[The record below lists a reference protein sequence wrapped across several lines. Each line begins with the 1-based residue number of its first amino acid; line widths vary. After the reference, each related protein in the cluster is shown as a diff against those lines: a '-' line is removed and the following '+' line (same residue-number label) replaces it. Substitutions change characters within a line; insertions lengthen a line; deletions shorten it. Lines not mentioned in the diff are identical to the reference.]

1 MQKEKKSLTDSNGNL
16 IVSKTEEKRVTLPRE
31 NGSTVDCVTYNV
43 KDYGRADY
51 AENMN
56 NNSEGFRR
64 KQSMMPFLYIDKGM
78 NNFNWDIYGE
88 NVGFQRKVVDSFI
101 EQFRKYQSKGKGLY
115 ICSRVKGSGK
125 TLLACC
131 IANEIIKIVDTC
143 VKFISVPELLDMTK
157 KSFSDFK
164 REEDMRTIKNAT
176 LLVLDDIG
184 AQTKKEWAEEE
195 IFKLIDYRYSNKKV
209 TVFTSNIPKDELK
222 IDDRII
228 DRINN
233 MTIDIDI
240 PEKPIRAMQTNKE
253 NMEFLKEVLSTDNE
267 EQQRKEQQ

>member
-64 KQSMMPFLYIDKGM
+64 KQSMMPFHYLDKGM

-101 EQFRKYQSKGKGLY
+101 DQFRKYQSKGKGLY

-125 TLLACC
+125 TFLACC

-253 NMEFLKEVLSTDNE
+253 NMEFLKEVLSTGNE

>member
-64 KQSMMPFLYIDKGM
+64 KQSMMPFHYLDKDM

-101 EQFRKYQSKGKGLY
+101 DQFRKYQSKGKGLY

-125 TLLACC
+125 TFLACC